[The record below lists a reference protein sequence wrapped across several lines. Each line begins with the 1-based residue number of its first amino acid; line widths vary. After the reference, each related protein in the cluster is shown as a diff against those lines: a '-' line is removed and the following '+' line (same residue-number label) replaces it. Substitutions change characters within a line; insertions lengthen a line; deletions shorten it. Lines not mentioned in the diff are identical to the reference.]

1 MLSPTRTLVLL
12 AGILLCLRLPVVPPP
27 WVPVVAM
34 LLAAF
39 ALHRRWPRHRGR
51 LALAVALFGFA
62 LCALHLHHALALQL
76 PLAQEGAEVALTGS
90 VEDLPQHE
98 ARRTRFVLRVDDA
111 PSIPPAL
118 RGQRVQLA
126 WYDDYGMPPFPVEA
140 PRHALRAGG
149 RWALRAKLRA
159 PRGLRNPGGLDAERH
174 AVVAR
179 LAATGYLRDTDSAR
193 ALAPPAG
200 IAAWRERTS
209 ARIAAALAERR
220 GESALDRIDHRLAA
234 PDETRDGRDRAHHAA
249 LDHGRDAHRKDTQ
262 GAAAPDRAR
271 FVQALALGDTR
282 GLTDEDWARL
292 RALGLTHLIA
302 ISGFHVGLVAGGVA
316 LLARGLW
323 WLWPGLGLRLPR
335 PVGVACAALLGG
347 AMYAAATGFALP
359 TVRTVLMIAAVAWV
373 RLSRRNGRAVDALA
387 MAAAVLL
394 LLDPLSA
401 LTAGFWLSLAGVAWL
416 LWCMPAAG
424 QRPVRDFLRAQGVAT
439 LGLLP
444 LTVALFGQASLAGP
458 LVNLLAIPWWSLV
471 VVPLALIGTALD
483 ALAAGAG
490 DWAWQAAAACFAPSW
505 RLFSLIGD
513 SDLALVWL
521 AEPSVWAL
529 PLALVAA
536 FWWLLPRGV
545 PGKPL
550 ALLLWL
556 PLLWPDRG
564 LPEHGAAELVVLD
577 VGQGLSVLVRTR
589 SHALLYDMGP
599 AQPDGYDAGERT
611 VAPALRALGV
621 GRLDAAVMS
630 HGDSDHAGGFEGVRA
645 EIAMDG
651 VYAPEDSG
659 LQARAPDLRLC
670 RAGHAWTRDGVRF
683 RFLHPTP
690 HFPYL
695 RNESSCVLRVE
706 TAHGAFL
713 LTGDIGEVIE
723 RGLLRRTPAA
733 LRAEVVLVAHHGSG
747 GSSDPDFV
755 AATGAGLALVSS
767 GHGNRFRHPLP
778 EVVARWRAHGAMV
791 LDTASAGA
799 IRVRLAADGRPH
811 WTRERLRRPRAW
823 DAAARRERLLDTRA
837 AGGAASA
844 AGG

>member
-1 MLSPTRTLVLL
+1 MLSPTRTLALL
-12 AGILLCLRLPVVPPP
+12 AGILLCLRLPAAPPS
-27 WVPVVAM
+27 WVPAAAA
-34 LLAAF
+34 LLAAL
-39 ALHRRWPRHRGR
+39 AVHRRWPRHRGR
-51 LALAVALFGFA
+51 VALAVALFGFA
-62 LCALHLHHALALQL
+62 LCALHLRHALALQL
-76 PLAQEGAEVALTGS
+76 PLAMEGGEVALTGR

-98 ARRTRFVLRVDDA
+98 ARRTRFVLRVDDI
-111 PSIPPAL
+111 PSMPQAL
-118 RGQRVQLA
+118 RGQRVRLA
-126 WYDDYGMPPFPVEA
+126 WYDDHDTAPFPVEA
-140 PRHALRAGG
+140 PRHALRAGS

-174 AVVAR
+174 ALVAR
-179 LAATGYLRDTDSAR
+179 LAATGYLRDAGSAR

-200 IAAWRERTS
+200 IPAWRERVST
-209 ARIAAALAERR
+209 RIAAALAERP
-220 GESALDRIDHRLAA
+220 GE
-234 PDETRDGRDRAHHAA
+234 AHAIA
-249 LDHGRDAHRKDTQ
+249 SGS
-262 GAAAPDRAR
+262 AR

-302 ISGFHVGLVAGGVA
+302 ISGFHVGLVAGAFA

-335 PVGVACAALLGG
+335 PVGIACAALLG
-347 AMYAAATGFALP
+347 AAAYAAATGFALP
-359 TVRTVLMIAAVAWV
+359 TLRTVLMIAAVAWMRV
-373 RLSRRNGRAVDALA
+373 SRRSGRAVDALA
-387 MAAAVLL
+387 LAAAVLL
-394 LLDPLSA
+394 LCDPLAA

-424 QRPVRDFLRAQGVAT
+424 QRPLRDFLRAQGVAT

-458 LVNLLAIPWWSLV
+458 LVNLLAIPWWSLA

-483 ALAAGAG
+483 TLAAGAG
-490 DWAWQAAAACFAPSW
+490 DWAWRAAGGCFAPSW
-505 RLFSLIGD
+505 RLFSRIGD
-513 SDLALVWL
+513 SDLALIWL
-521 AEPSVWAL
+521 AEPSFWAL
-529 PLALVAA
+529 PLALIAA

-556 PLLWPDRG
+556 PLLWPDRQ
-564 LPEHGAAELVVLD
+564 LPARGAAELVVLD

-621 GRLDAAVMS
+621 DRLDAAVMS
-630 HGDSDHAGGFEGVRA
+630 HGDSDHAGGFEGVRS
-645 EIAMDG
+645 EIAMAG
-651 VYAPEDSG
+651 VYAPEESG

-670 RAGHAWTRDGVRF
+670 RAGDAWTWDGVRF

-723 RGLLRRTPAA
+723 RGLVRRAPAA

-747 GSSDPDFV
+747 GSSDAEFV
-755 AATGAGLALVSS
+755 AATGARLALVSS

-778 EVVARWRAHGAMV
+778 EVVARWRAHGAEV

-799 IRVRLAADGRPH
+799 IRVRLGDDGRPQ

-823 DAAARRERLLDTRA
+823 DAVARRERLREVLPDQ
-837 AGGAASA
+837 
-844 AGG
+844 